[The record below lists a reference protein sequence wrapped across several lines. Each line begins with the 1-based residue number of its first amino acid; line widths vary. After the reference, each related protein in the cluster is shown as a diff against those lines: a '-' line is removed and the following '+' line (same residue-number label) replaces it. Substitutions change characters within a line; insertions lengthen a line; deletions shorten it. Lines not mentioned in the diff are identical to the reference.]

1 MYSIRLVFNKHNI
14 TRVASCW
21 FIRYY
26 ILVMHGHSDV
36 KILLIIGSFLISDWQ
51 QSVRVFHTS
60 EEHAG
65 LNTQYGINIY
75 QVMQH

>member
-1 MYSIRLVFNKHNI
+1 
-14 TRVASCW
+14 
-21 FIRYY
+21 
-26 ILVMHGHSDV
+26 MHGHSDV

-65 LNTQYGINIY
+65 LNTQYGINIH
-75 QVMQH
+75 QIMQH

>member
-1 MYSIRLVFNKHNI
+1 
-14 TRVASCW
+14 
-21 FIRYY
+21 
-26 ILVMHGHSDV
+26 MHGNSNT

-51 QSVRVFHTS
+51 QSVRVFHNS

-75 QVMQH
+75 QAMQN

>member
-1 MYSIRLVFNKHNI
+1 
-14 TRVASCW
+14 
-21 FIRYY
+21 
-26 ILVMHGHSDV
+26 MHGNSNI

-65 LNTQYGINIY
+65 LNTQYGINIH